1 MTPKE
6 KAQEIVEQ
14 MSDFIPRCDH
24 NEENLN
30 IETIIRC
37 AKQCALI
44 AVNEIIES
52 RKDDIAFNDTMWENA
67 SEYYKPHP
75 MYLNYWFKLRQEI
88 EKL

>member
-6 KAQEIVEQ
+6 KAKYIVYA
-14 MSDFIPRCDH
+14 ML
-24 NEENLN
+24 ENVKAVDQYNLQLGSMN
-30 IETIIRC
+30 LYS

-44 AVNEIIES
+44 AVDEIIES
-52 RKDDIAFNDTMWENA
+52 RKDDVAFDDTMWEEA

-75 MYLNYWFKLRQEI
+75 MYLNYWLQVKQEI

>member
-1 MTPKE
+1 MTPHE
-6 KAQEIVEQ
+6 KAEQ
-14 MSDFIPRCDH
+14 LYNKFLSALPH
-24 NEENLN
+24 P
-30 IETIIRC
+30 ETTNAAVYSI

-52 RKDDIAFNDTMWENA
+52 RKDDIAFDDTMWEKA

-88 EKL
+88 ESI

>member
-1 MTPKE
+1 MTPQE
-6 KAQEIVEQ
+6 KAEQ
-14 MSDFIPRCDH
+14 LYNKFLSALPH
-24 NEENLN
+24 P
-30 IETIIRC
+30 ETTNAAVYSI

-52 RKDDIAFNDTMWENA
+52 RKDDVAFNDTMWENA

-88 EKL
+88 ENI

>member
-24 NEENLN
+24 NEKNLN

-44 AVNEIIES
+44 AVDEILKYQDS
-52 RKDDIAFNDTMWENA
+52 LVGMLDTNDGRDIMFWE
-67 SEYYKPHP
+67 
-75 MYLNYWFKLRQEI
+75 EI
-88 EKL
+88 KKEINNL